1 MLEKLQEI
9 LEKLPEDYR
18 NLLIEELNII
28 TDNGVCDFMPY
39 FLSLKEI
46 TDTARSIKAL
56 KGPLRGSAGGSLV
69 SYLLGI
75 TEINPLQYKLPLKR
89 FMSIS
94 RLQRSQPDID
104 LDYPGPDKRNEIN
117 KILFDKYGDRVA
129 FVCTFGMQ
137 KLKNSLLDGW
147 RICIV
152 QPTELKIKHFKDE
165 GNKVEM
171 LNLKTSLDKLTK
183 EFNTVRKSLGN
194 CPVGYTDLEWLDGC
208 IKDEEYHPGLLE
220 TNAAFRE
227 WTAKYPQVLETA
239 KSILAIPR
247 QIGQHAAGVVI
258 ADVPLYEIVPVMK
271 IDGFNVIAYD
281 KKTVQKLGLI
291 KFDNLGLTCLNF
303 IGDTLEKL
311 EKKGIHLDPWNLP
324 DVPEVY
330 NEYID
335 GNCRTL
341 FQFDTVGG
349 AGFAKKMKPKS
360 KNDLFAAVALNRPGA
375 LDARIKTKDGKEI
388 VAADAYIQRMHGD
401 LDVEYLHD
409 DLKIILKDT
418 YGIYCYQEQVAK
430 TIQEFL
436 GYSEEEA
443 DTIRGAISDK
453 NPKAFEEIKK
463 RLPMLI
469 ARGWTQE
476 QADSLYETLLAFARY
491 SFNLSHS
498 VGYGLMSYT
507 TAYLK
512 HFYPLEWWTSVL
524 THSKPDEVT
533 EKYWPEIYHLID
545 EPNVNV
551 AKPSYELVGGR
562 IVPPLN
568 LVNGIG
574 AAGLQDICSKA
585 PFASFDDFMAR
596 IDSRK
601 TNKRVVINLLKSGAM
616 NVLYTDKSLGLKDK
630 VMQYLIEKA
639 KKERKKK
646 IEDTPEELKNLNPY
660 KEYLISKDVFPVST
674 LSLTDAILKTS
685 DINKPFV
692 QKDGKLFLR
701 GKLPLLNGD
710 GLNKALINNK
720 SLEETLECVAYG
732 YVIAVRKFSYHSEK
746 YDMDKSALELILDF
760 DGHQIKTVSW
770 PRKADVEPILSKF
783 IKEKTVYL
791 FNIKISSDD
800 VWKFSIAGVDSIKEV
815 KDVKIQENK

>member
-1 MLEKLQEI
+1 MLEKLQKL
-9 LEKLPEDYR
+9 LEKLPEEYR

-39 FLSLKEI
+39 FLTLKEI
-46 TDTARSIKAL
+46 VDTAKQIKAL

-69 SYLLGI
+69 SYLFGI
-75 TEINPLQYKLPLKR
+75 TDIDPIKYNLPLKR
-89 FMSIS
+89 FMSVS

-104 LDYPGPDKRNEIN
+104 IDYPTGKRDEIN
-117 KILFDKYGDRVA
+117 KILFDKYGDRIALVA
-129 FVCTFGMQ
+129 TFGMQ
-137 KLKNSLLDGW
+137 KLKNSLLDAW
-147 RICIV
+147 RIGVV
-152 QPTELKIKHFKDE
+152 QPTELKINQLKDD
-165 GNKVEM
+165 NKRAEA
-171 LNLKTSLDKLTK
+171 LNLKDTLDKQTK
-183 EFNTVRKSLGN
+183 EFNNIRKSLGN
-194 CPVGYTDLEWLDGC
+194 CPVGFTDLEWLDGC
-208 IKDEEYHPGLLE
+208 VKDEEYHKGLLE
-220 TNAAFRE
+220 TNPGFRE
-227 WTAKYPQVLETA
+227 WTAKFPQVLETA

-271 IDGFNVIAYD
+271 VDGYNVIAYD
-281 KKTVQKLGLI
+281 KKVVQKLGLI

-311 EKKGIHLDPWNLP
+311 EKKGIYLNPWDLP
-324 DVPEVY
+324 DKPEVY
-330 NEYID
+330 NQYYD
-335 GNCRTL
+335 GNCRTI

-349 AGFAKKMKPKS
+349 AGFAKKMKPIV

-375 LDARIKTKDGKEI
+375 LDAVIKTSSGKEI
-388 VAADAYIQRMHGD
+388 VAADAYIERMHGD
-401 LDVEYLHD
+401 LDVEFLHD
-409 DLKIILKDT
+409 DLQTILKDT
-418 YGIYCYQEQVAK
+418 YSVYVYQEQVSK
-430 TIQEFL
+430 TIQELL

-469 ARGWTQE
+469 ERGWTQE
-476 QADSLYETLLAFARY
+476 QANQLYETLLAFARY

-498 VGYGLMSYT
+498 VGYGTLSYT
-507 TAYLK
+507 TAFLK

-551 AKPSYELVGGR
+551 AKESYELVNGR

-574 AAGLQDICSKA
+574 KEGLKDICTKA
-585 PFASFDDFMAR
+585 PFASFDDFIAR

-601 TNKRVVINLLKSGAM
+601 TNKKVVINLLKSGAM
-616 NVLYTDKSLGLKDK
+616 NVLFQDKTLTLKDK
-630 VMQYLIEKA
+630 VMQYLIAKA
-639 KKERKKK
+639 EKERKKK
-646 IEDTPEELKNLNPY
+646 IEDLPEDLKNLNPY
-660 KEYLISKDVFPVST
+660 KEYLVSKDVFPVST
-674 LSLTDAILKTS
+674 LSLTDAILKTNE
-685 DINKPFV
+685 INKPFV
-692 QKDGKLFLR
+692 EQDGKLYLR
-701 GKLPLLNGD
+701 GKIPLFNGD
-710 GLNKALINNK
+710 TLNKTLINNK
-720 SLEETLECVAYG
+720 LLTSTLECVAYG
-732 YVIAVRKFSYHSEK
+732 YVVAVRKFSYHSEK
-746 YDMDKSALELILDF
+746 YNMDKIALELILDF

-770 PRKADVEPILSKF
+770 PRKTDVESLLAKF

-791 FNIKISSDD
+791 FNIKISNDD
-800 VWKFSIAGVDSIKEV
+800 VWKFNIIGVDAIKEV
-815 KDVKIQENK
+815 SNVKVQKYE